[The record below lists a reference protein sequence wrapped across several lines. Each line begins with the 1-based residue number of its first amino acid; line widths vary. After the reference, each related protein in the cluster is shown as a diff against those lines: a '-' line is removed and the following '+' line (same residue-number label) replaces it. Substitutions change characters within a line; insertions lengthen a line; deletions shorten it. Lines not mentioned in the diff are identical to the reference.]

1 MSTMTAQPLQARA
14 AREYLPESDGKPM
27 AETDSHRKLMMGLLE
42 GLEDFFRDDPL
53 VYVSGN
59 IFFYYLDEDGERQS
73 VSPDVMVI
81 RGVPKKNRRYYKL
94 DDEGRVPEVIIELM
108 SRSTKLEDL
117 GSKKVLY
124 ASLGVREYF
133 VFDPL
138 KEVSSTMLRGFR
150 LEQGEYTPMVGA
162 RLRSEALG
170 LELLVEN
177 ESLRLFD
184 PLSKKYLRTHEE
196 AEAAYREAEGRIVI
210 EAAARRLAEVSA
222 EEEATARRKAEA
234 LATQEAAA
242 RRNAEALAA
251 QESAARKK
259 LEAELQSLREAL
271 ARAQSQQN

>member
-1 MSTMTAQPLQARA
+1 
-14 AREYLPESDGKPM
+14 M